1 MLAARKIADR
11 AGDQKSRGKR
21 VREHPLTRSLGEGP
35 CGWRDLRG
43 LCGACQAAGGCERE
57 GCYVFLHGP
66 SPDPTREASMSPHVR
81 YIDKTRAYYE
91 AEGYGKPYEWAH
103 FDDIPFTPF
112 AAVGKPLSECRVGV
126 VTTSEMARQGS
137 DIVPDDPKRL
147 VYSLPT
153 GIPVAELYSRKSAYD
168 RYATTL

>member
-1 MLAARKIADR
+1 
-11 AGDQKSRGKR
+11 
-21 VREHPLTRSLGEGP
+21 
-35 CGWRDLRG
+35 
-43 LCGACQAAGGCERE
+43 
-57 GCYVFLHGP
+57 
-66 SPDPTREASMSPHVR
+66 MSPHVR

-126 VTTSEMARQGS
+126 VTTSDMARQSLGP
-137 DIVPDDPKRL
+137 VPDDPKRL

-153 GIPVAELYSRKSAYD
+153 DIPVDDLYSRKSAYD
-168 RYATTL
+168 RYATTLDDVDSYLPLTHLHRFVSEGKIGAVAPRFQMIASEYSQRKTLKVDAPEILRQMHEDRVDVAVLTAV